1 MSLVLGTRLTRQNP
15 NLFSIPRR
23 ESEREREREMYL
35 SENVKNTIV

>member
-15 NLFSIPRR
+15 NLFSIPER
-23 ESEREREREMYL
+23 EREREREMYL